1 MIMAK
6 KSVRRKKKTS
16 AKPAQVKKRWTKQ
29 QLSILKRLYKSH
41 SNADIAKAVG
51 RKEASVVYKAHRM
64 GLYKGVR
71 RLRKM
76 GQENIQHRWG
86 EE

>member
-1 MIMAK
+1 MAK
-6 KSVRRKKKTS
+6 TRTGSKQKVPNQTRK
-16 AKPAQVKKRWTKQ
+16 QWTKEQ
-29 QLSILKRLYKSH
+29 VRILKRLYKSH

-51 RKEASVVYKAHRM
+51 RKAVSVVFKAHRL
-64 GLYKGVR
+64 GLSKGVR

-86 EE
+86 E